1 MKLLNKK
8 AMTLFE
14 LLAVIVIL
22 GIVAVI
28 AFPTVNRL
36 IENQRK
42 SSFAE
47 QANLFVQNAV
57 QLAEDEYEFLE
68 YPEFTYFLNNSD
80 DPEYEADFDISDE
93 FPKMPADYEGKITF
107 NVDDEE
113 LTITSITFQNDK
125 YELIE
130 PNEYTL
136 TIRFNR
142 SDVDEKE

>member
-68 YPEFTYFLNNSD
+68 NEEGVPLTEFTYCLNIDSN
-80 DPEYEADFDISDE
+80 DPEYNEDFDISDE
-93 FPKMPADYEGKITF
+93 FPKMP
-107 NVDDEE
+107 
-113 LTITSITFQNDK
+113 
-125 YELIE
+125 
-130 PNEYTL
+130 
-136 TIRFNR
+136 
-142 SDVDEKE
+142 